1 MTLVP
6 VSEARAKAEEALLKA
21 GADPD
26 NAALQ
31 ADLLIEAELRGVPSH
46 GLLRLERL
54 IRRIGN
60 GAIDPRTRG
69 RHDWRGDGLLHVD
82 GQNGLGPVVARAA
95 LDAISERARRLG
107 VAAAAI
113 VGSNHIGMLSYY
125 VETIA
130 TQGQVAIAL
139 TTSEALV
146 HPYGGRTAL
155 LGTNP
160 IAIGVPTSNGPFVI
174 DLATS
179 LVSMGEI
186 HDRAHRGQPI
196 PEGWA
201 LDAEGEPTTD
211 PEKAKH
217 GAIAPFG
224 GAKGYALGLAFEL
237 MVSSLAG
244 AALGRDVRGTLDDT
258 AFCNKGDLFIV
269 IEGNSGQGE
278 ALSRYLDLIRQTPP
292 EAGYERVL
300 IPNERAL
307 AQRAERLET
316 GLPIAD
322 AVWNAVL
329 KLSEEG
335 KP

>member
-1 MTLVP
+1 MTLVA
-6 VSEARAKAEEALLKA
+6 VAQARGKAEAALVRA
-21 GADPD
+21 GATAR

-60 GAIDPRTRG
+60 GVIDPVTTG
-69 RHDWRGDGLLHVD
+69 RHEWRGEGLLHVD
-82 GQNGLGPVVARAA
+82 GENGLGPVVADAA
-95 LDAISERARRLG
+95 IAAISERARRLG
-107 VAAAAI
+107 VSAASIAA
-113 VGSNHIGMLSYY
+113 SNHIGMLAYY
-125 VETIA
+125 VEAIA
-130 TQGQVAIAL
+130 AKGQVAIAL

-160 IAIGVPTSNGPFVI
+160 IAIGVPTAEGPFVI

-201 LDAEGEPTTD
+201 LDEHGEPTTD
-211 PEKAKH
+211 PEKAKS

-258 AFCNKGDLFIV
+258 ALCNKGDLFIV
-269 IEGNSGQGE
+269 IEGNSGQGA
-278 ALSRYLDLIRQTPP
+278 ALTRYLDLIRQTPP
-292 EAGYERVL
+292 EHGFERVL
-300 IPNERAL
+300 IPNERAR
-307 AQRAERLET
+307 AQREERLET
-316 GLPIAD
+316 GLPLAEAVWD
-322 AVWNAVL
+322 AVLA
-329 KLSEEG
+329 LSEERT
-335 KP
+335 P